1 MISIFGG
8 WLMRKN
14 YSKQREEIKQA
25 VMDHRTHPTAEEVY
39 GFVKEK
45 DSSASKSTVYRN
57 LHELVAEGIIQKIVL
72 PQGIFIFDGD
82 MSEHSHAVCK
92 KCGAIIDIPLALEE
106 TQQALAKDYGFEMS
120 SYHVILEGLCNKCAK
135 QEMSQ

>member
-1 MISIFGG
+1 
-8 WLMRKN
+8 MRKN

-25 VMDHRTHPTAEEVY
+25 VLEHRTHPTAEEVY

-57 LHELVAEGIIQKIVL
+57 LHELVAEGVIQKIVL

-82 MSEHSHAVCK
+82 VTEHSHAVCK
-92 KCGAIIDIPLALEE
+92 KCGEVIDIPLALEE
-106 TQQALAKDYGFEMS
+106 TQQALAKEQGFEMT
-120 SYHVILEGLCNKCAK
+120 SYHVIIEGLCKKCANL
-135 QEMSQ
+135 